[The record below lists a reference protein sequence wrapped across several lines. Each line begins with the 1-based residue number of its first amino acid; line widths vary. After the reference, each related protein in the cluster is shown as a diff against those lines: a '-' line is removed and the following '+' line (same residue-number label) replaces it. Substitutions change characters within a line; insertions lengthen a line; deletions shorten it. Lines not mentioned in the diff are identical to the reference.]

1 MKRISLYVILL
12 ILSGGLFVSFW
23 IYQKYFRKELPQNI
37 LFVVKRGDIDEIVK
51 ARGEVASEKEFD
63 LEFPFSGKVEN
74 IFAAEGKRVSQGES
88 LMKLETID
96 FELDARGLEAELAE
110 KEASLAKLMAG
121 PTAQDIKV
129 YEIKVANAEAGL
141 REAEKN
147 VADKLEDAYTKSD
160 DAVRN
165 KADQLF
171 DNPKTYNPRFKYFI
185 IDSQLK
191 NNIEAARVEA
201 ENLLTSWRLSL
212 DSLES
217 PRDLTPAI
225 SQAKNNLNKLKSFLA
240 DLAQAASLLIP
251 GSGFSQTAIDGYKT
265 DVSTG
270 RVNINTAVT
279 NLVASEEKLETAE
292 SSLTLSKSEL
302 ELKKAPSRGEDIK
315 IAEAQSEAIKSQL
328 EKTKEKIKK
337 ATLYAPSAA
346 EISKI
351 FLEKGEIFQP
361 GKPAVSLSVS
371 SYKLQA
377 DVTELEIGKIRES
390 GNESLVRLDAFPGE
404 ESSGKVTSIDPKEIV
419 REGDKYY
426 RVNVLFDSGGKIIR
440 SGMSADLII
449 RISSQKNALEIP
461 EFAIIEKNNK
471 KFVLLKK
478 KDGAEEREV
487 KTGISDG
494 EFIEI
499 KEGLVEGETIIIP
512 SE

>member
-12 ILSGGLFVSFW
+12 ILSGGLFISFW
-23 IYQKYFRKELPQNI
+23 IYQKYFKKDLPQNI
-37 LFVVKRGDIDEIVK
+37 LFTVKRGDIDEIVK

-74 IFAAEGKRVSQGES
+74 ILAGEGERVSQGQP

-96 FELDARGLEAELAE
+96 FELDARGLKAELAE

-147 VADKLEDAYTKSD
+147 IVDKLEDAYTKSD

-165 KADQLF
+165 KVDQLF
-171 DNPKTYNPRFKYFI
+171 DNPKTYNPRFRYVI

-191 NNIEAARVEA
+191 NNIEATRVEA
-201 ENLLTSWRLSL
+201 ENLLTSWKLSL
-212 DSLES
+212 DSLGS
-217 PRDLTPAI
+217 PRDLAPAI

-240 DLAQAASLLIP
+240 DLAQAASLLI
-251 GSGFSQTAIDGYKT
+251 SGNSLSQTAIDGYKT
-265 DVSTG
+265 DISTG
-270 RVNINTAVT
+270 RANINTVIT
-279 NLVASEEKLETAE
+279 NLVVSEEKAKTAE
-292 SSLTLSKSEL
+292 SSLALSKSEL
-302 ELKKAPSRGEDIK
+302 ELKKAPSRGEDVE
-315 IAEAQSEAIKSQL
+315 IAEAQIEAIKSQL

-346 EISKI
+346 EISRI

-377 DVTELEIGKIRES
+377 DVTELEIGKIRGS
-390 GNESLVRLDAFPGE
+390 GNECLIKLDAFPGE
-404 ESSGKVTSIDPKEIV
+404 EFLGKVTSIDPKEIV

-426 RVNVLFDSGGKIIR
+426 RVNVFFDSREKLIR
-440 SGMSADLII
+440 FGMSADLII

-461 EFAIIEKNNK
+461 EFAIIEKNDK
-471 KFVLLKK
+471 KFVWLKK
-478 KDGAEEREV
+478 NGDAEEKEV